1 MVHSHPSLRRPIT
14 EAQFRAEVASV
25 WRQVRVPFLA
35 MVVFSERLQKR
46 HCRNAR
52 SYAEVEI
59 REKEVVFYFAYAVL
73 NLPKRNRTALIAHEI
88 GHVLSPGGN
97 EEDADDAAFE
107 CLGVSIYYDNRWPGK
122 GLQST

>member
-59 REKEVVFYFAYAVL
+59 REKEENL
-73 NLPKRNRTALIAHEI
+73 NQVRIYNIFSI
-88 GHVLSPGGN
+88 DNLSYCLSFSVPIFNFGTIINSSCENTGRSNDKGN
-97 EEDADDAAFE
+97 
-107 CLGVSIYYDNRWPGK
+107 S
-122 GLQST
+122 Q